1 MTREELIS
9 KIEESRRKLDTSISN
24 HDNYD
29 EIYKCSIELD
39 GLIEEYIVAGY
50 SRHTTYRGGKKRK
63 PKHLF
68 EVSVFFLL
76 IFCPGFGKNP
86 CQFPGSV
93 LE

>member
-1 MTREELIS
+1 MTRDELIS

-50 SRHTTYRGGKKRK
+50 
-63 PKHLF
+63 
-68 EVSVFFLL
+68 
-76 IFCPGFGKNP
+76 
-86 CQFPGSV
+86 
-93 LE
+93 